1 MKTTKTNQRSR
12 AVGILGLLA
21 LVGVVGCYPLTAVD
35 ADPSKHSETP
45 SVEAIDDMT
54 TASHRVAALKAV
66 SPPELS
72 PAGNQTTYYDVC
84 ANLPDWQRPDETVHI
99 DQLGTMPRFGEA
111 IQNEPYRELL
121 AQFRSYRI
129 LSFTTYG
136 LSARFEPIYL
146 TGLGST
152 IEAMDSCYE
161 DEQPGQIN
169 RGVLAEVWLFGYEPV
184 QLGWHDERYI
194 LTVNP
199 IDEGF
204 QVIQFRRLENF
215 SQLPLTT
222 QTIDGR
228 PILVHSGD
236 W

>member
-1 MKTTKTNQRSR
+1 MNTTKTNQRSR
-12 AVGILGLLA
+12 AEKILSLLA
-21 LVGVVGCYPLTAVD
+21 LVGVVGCYPLTNVD
-35 ADPSKHSETP
+35 AEPSERAETA
-45 SVEAIDDMT
+45 SVEVLDMT
-54 TASHRVAALKAV
+54 AAPPRTAALKTV
-66 SPPELS
+66 STPALS
-72 PAGNQTTYYDVC
+72 FAGNQATYDVC
-84 ANLPDWQRPDETVHI
+84 ANLPGWQRPDESIHR
-99 DQLGTMPRFGEA
+99 DQLEAMPRFGEA

-121 AQFRSYRI
+121 AQFRSYRV

-152 IEAMDSCYE
+152 IEAMDPCYE
-161 DEQPGQIN
+161 DEQPEQIN

-199 IDEGF
+199 IDKGF

-215 SQLPLTT
+215 SQLPLST
-222 QTIDGR
+222 QTIDGS